1 MPAIQVA
8 RTDTFEQQRVKINE
22 IGSQIFSITQ
32 GGSDLATGNFK
43 IGDGTRTSP
52 SLAFASDAS
61 LGIYKPDEKTIGYV
75 SDGKKVADFAP
86 TGFYSFRDL
95 IIQQNI
101 LSSAGIS
108 LLSRGSNYDA
118 GTYSNVPLVGGTG
131 EGATANITVTEFG
144 GGNYKFWF
152 KLY

>member
-22 IGSQIFSITQ
+22 IGSQIFSVTQ
-32 GGSDLATGNFK
+32 GGSDLATGNLK

-52 SLAFASDAS
+52 SLAFVSDSS

-86 TGFYSFRDL
+86 T
-95 IIQQNI
+95 
-101 LSSAGIS
+101 
-108 LLSRGSNYDA
+108 
-118 GTYSNVPLVGGTG
+118 
-131 EGATANITVTEFG
+131 
-144 GGNYKFWF
+144 
-152 KLY
+152 